1 VTVEITSR
9 RLQLASVERRLVDPL
24 SGAVV
29 LFVGRVRRDGS
40 RGRFI
45 TALDYETDRTLVL
58 RQLRQLDRKAVRRY
72 GARRVYIIHRVGRI
86 PVGAASVLIGV
97 AAAHRAMAFRA
108 ARFLI
113 EELKREVPIWKSDR
127 WARARA
133 GRPPRTRPRR
143 RNRRSP
149 G

>member
-1 VTVEITSR
+1 VTCEITTRS
-9 RLQLASVERRLVDPL
+9 LTLAGVERHLGDPG

-29 LFVGRVRRDGS
+29 LFIGRVRRDGAP
-40 RGRFI
+40 GRQI
-45 TALDYETDRTLVL
+45 IALDYETDRTLVL
-58 RQLRQLDRKAVRRY
+58 TRLHALEREAVRRY

-86 PVGAASVLIGV
+86 RVGAASVVIGV

-113 EELKREVPIWKSDR
+113 EELKQEVPIWKSDR

-133 GRPPRTRPRR
+133 GRRRQKLPRR
-143 RNRRSP
+143 PGRRSP